1 MLLNELIS
9 LKSNDKLLK
18 YTYRI
23 FLFFF
28 HINRVLQ
35 LWTQTNKIYD
45 SWSFYLIK
53 FTNKY
58 ISTQNVNF
66 INSALSTAEEILAR
80 V

>member
-23 FLFFF
+23 FLFF

-66 INSALSTAEEILAR
+66 VNSALSTAEEILAR